1 VPDRHQ
7 NPWWMHVVESA
18 ILTSGIYSEEIR
30 KMWERF
36 IDVILRILN
45 IEFIFIYEEKRAMA

>member
-1 VPDRHQ
+1 
-7 NPWWMHVVESA
+7 MHVVESA